1 MPPWQTP
8 EDDGGSSQWK
18 ADGQEFPA
26 LGTQKTARK
35 VIGSADPDDT
45 DMGRRPSGH
54 PIPVSRV
61 LDRGMRPAKDIRS
74 VRKGNRD
81 VRTRGVQEPLT
92 SPLSPLAESF
102 TPRPTSEKQQNQQQ
116 RTNNDLDRSPAMT
129 GLGETETSWDSIKN
143 KIATIGTAKPIEIGK
158 PVAMADV
165 AEPRGPAGAGAGG
178 PVITGMS
185 MTAVTD
191 RTGASGSRR
200 SKTGAPVVTEL
211 RSQTENDRTEASGPA
226 VTVAG
231 GSVDVEKGFRPAS
244 EIAEAGV
251 MTGTG
256 TGGPVVTGTRFLAV
270 AEVYAPIAETE
281 GDQRSDIRKFGEI
294 TEVITEM
301 TSPQQLEHT
310 SDRGDSVVG
319 VDTRGNSSAE
329 RGAPFMDPDVIRR
342 TSDTEQAVVPSMYS
356 SIKVSEAVDADS
368 TEYPEE
374 GDTIMV
380 GVVGSAA
387 PWFLT
392 GWTNNVEV
400 EFMIDTGC
408 QVTILATSVFNRMCD
423 IHPEVRNGLVPCAQR
438 LVSADSSP
446 LTVIGRINLNVVFPG
461 LRCDMWCVVAGIGTD
476 GLLGTEAL
484 QSCLPHQLDLRTGQ
498 LWADGRS
505 TLQLHQQKSTP
516 SVCGSLITAVVLP
529 PDSEVVAEFS
539 ITGGQLGT
547 CALIDPNWKL
557 TEECWWDILWWM
569 QRRRRR
575 AS

>member
-1 MPPWQTP
+1 
-8 EDDGGSSQWK
+8 
-18 ADGQEFPA
+18 
-26 LGTQKTARK
+26 
-35 VIGSADPDDT
+35 
-45 DMGRRPSGH
+45 
-54 PIPVSRV
+54 
-61 LDRGMRPAKDIRS
+61 
-74 VRKGNRD
+74 
-81 VRTRGVQEPLT
+81 
-92 SPLSPLAESF
+92 
-102 TPRPTSEKQQNQQQ
+102 
-116 RTNNDLDRSPAMT
+116 
-129 GLGETETSWDSIKN
+129 
-143 KIATIGTAKPIEIGK
+143 
-158 PVAMADV
+158 MADV

-178 PVITGMS
+178 PVVTGMS

-281 GDQRSDIRKFGEI
+281 GDQRSDIRKFDEI

-319 VDTRGNSSAE
+319 VDTRGNSIAE
-329 RGAPFMDPDVIRR
+329 KGALFMDPDVIRR
-342 TSDTEQAVVPSMYS
+342 TSDTEQVVVPSMYS

-446 LTVIGRINLNVVFPG
+446 LTVIGQINLNVVFPG

-505 TLQLHQQKSTP
+505 TPTIAPAKIYPFSLWFFDNSGSFTP
-516 SVCGSLITAVVLP
+516 R
-529 PDSEVVAEFS
+529 
-539 ITGGQLGT
+539 Q
-547 CALIDPNWKL
+547 
-557 TEECWWDILWWM
+557 
-569 QRRRRR
+569 
-575 AS
+575 